1 MDNSLFNLIY
11 SFAGKWWPLPWLG
24 IFLANYL
31 GYFLV
36 LAIIIL
42 LISAKGGPASGGKIK
57 DQKQRIYFFSLAI
70 LSVILARGIITE
82 IIRFFYYQPRP
93 FLVLEIQPL
102 IAHAPTGS
110 FPSGHATAFFALALA
125 VFYFSAGGGSAF
137 GGNRKLSC
145 WIFASSLFMGLARIF
160 TGVHWP
166 SDILAGAL
174 IGLGSAFLIKK
185 ILLKFKSPIS
195 L

>member
-11 SFAGKWWPLPWLG
+11 SFAGKWWPLDWLG

-57 DQKQRIYFFSLAI
+57 DQKQRVYFFSLAI

-93 FLVLEIQPL
+93 FLILEIQPL

-110 FPSGHATAFFALALA
+110 FPSGHATAFFALALV
-125 VFYFSAGGGSAF
+125 VFYF
-137 GGNRKLSC
+137 NRKWGC
-145 WIFASSLFMGLARIF
+145 WIFALSLFMGLARIF

-174 IGLGSAFLIKK
+174 IGLGSVLIIKK
-185 ILLKFKSPIS
+185 ILLSSKR
-195 L
+195 